1 MPHSP
6 AMFHSSCRA
15 APAILYFGTP
25 VVLIG
30 TRNPDGSANLAP
42 FSSVF
47 WLGWRAVVGLGVA
60 SQTAANLERTGAAVL
75 NLPSEEQAAAV
86 DRLALTTAANPVP
99 PYKQARGYRH
109 AADKFALAGLTELAG
124 ETTCAPRA
132 AECPVQMETERVSR
146 RGLAEGEAGLEGR
159 VAAFELAVRRVHL
172 AESILVPGERDR
184 VDPLRWRP
192 LMMSFQHYF
201 GLTAREVHPSRL
213 ARIPEHLYAPS
224 AGRGAG

>member
-1 MPHSP
+1 MSHLPT
-6 AMFHSSCRA
+6 MLHSSCPD

-47 WLGWRAVVGLGVA
+47 WLGWRAVIGLGTA

-75 NLPSEEQAAAV
+75 NLPSEEQVAAV
-86 DRLALTTAANPVP
+86 DRLALATAADPVP
-99 PYKQARGYRH
+99 RYKQTRGYRH
-109 AADKFALAGLTELAG
+109 VADKFALAGLTELAG
-124 ETTCAPRA
+124 EVTCAPRV
-132 AECPVQMETERVSR
+132 AECPVQMEAERVR
-146 RGLAEGEAGLEGR
+146 CHGLAEGEAGLEGR
-159 VAAFELAVRRVHL
+159 LVVFELAVRRVHL
-172 AESILVPGERDR
+172 AESILVPGERGR

-192 LMMSFQHYF
+192 LMMSFQRYF

-224 AGRGAG
+224 ASRGGD